1 MEAAIG
7 FFESNAEWLSGL
19 LSVVAILALFF
30 SNGRVMVQRW
40 FGVEA
45 AAAGAG
51 VTPGEEARRAFPRPD
66 FGGRSAL
73 AVLPFANMSS
83 EADQEHFADGLSDD
97 LLTELQAAR
106 HIPVIARNS
115 SFLYKGQAVDIRQVV
130 EELGADYV
138 LEGSVRKA
146 ENRVRVTAQLIDKHG
161 AHVWAERYDR
171 ELDDIFAVQDDLAD
185 KIAAGVTAAID
196 ARESEPKPE
205 EPAEEMLEEM
215 PEEMDVAAEEDTGEP
230 RHYGYLSDRSRGA
243 ALVLCAALGVFGIH
257 RFYAGRP
264 LTGILQFLTA
274 GGFFIWM
281 LIDLIRILFGWF
293 RDKNKR
299 QIKLWFGQAAA

>member
-7 FFESNAEWLSGL
+7 FFENNAEWLSGL

-40 FGVEA
+40 FGVEMA
-45 AAAGAG
+45 TAGAG
-51 VTPGEEARRAFPRPD
+51 VTPGEEARRAFPKPD
-66 FGGRSAL
+66 FGGQPAL

-97 LLTELQAAR
+97 LLTNLQAAR

-185 KIAAGVTAAID
+185 KIAASVTGAID
-196 ARESEPKPE
+196 ERESVAAVEPEPE
-205 EPAEEMLEEM
+205 EPEEVESSDE
-215 PEEMDVAAEEDTGEP
+215 ATAEEDAEETP
-230 RHYGYLSDRSRGA
+230 HYGYLSDRSRGA